1 MVEEAFIFV
10 PWRVIGNWSMR
21 TIGVLLKRA
30 FLSIVTSALPSY
42 ERRGGVRSL
51 SSSRLDDYR
60 SAKTNYFPRWNARSF
75 PALVSIRTSFHIRVM
90 KITRV
95 PKRERERDG
104 KDKLKLL
111 RDSPSFD
118 SYFNFIHDFSLVSS
132 IHIFRPPLGNRNVSS
147 SREDDP
153 IPREKRKRRA
163 VSKSFFAGY
172 SSARE
177 EESSN
182 AL

>member
-1 MVEEAFIFV
+1 MVRGKFETREIIRDTFVIKSSFSPPPPSLPLFETFTVENSYENRGTRRKCLTNIQIMVEEAFIFV

-30 FLSIVTSALPSY
+30 LLSIVTSALPSY

-95 PKRERERDG
+95 PKRERERERW
-104 KDKLKLL
+104 K
-111 RDSPSFD
+111 RQTETPS
-118 SYFNFIHDFSLVSS
+118 
-132 IHIFRPPLGNRNVSS
+132 
-147 SREDDP
+147 
-153 IPREKRKRRA
+153 
-163 VSKSFFAGY
+163 
-172 SSARE
+172 
-177 EESSN
+177 
-182 AL
+182 